1 VGKLKKERT
10 RRPWGRFSGLSKRW
24 GANILSVICIIG
36 LVCVLLVTTVFAA
49 YYYTSMEADM
59 RRRAEETANF
69 FADYLNQ
76 NYTDYYQSC
85 ITYTRTF
92 EDRNSLELQ
101 FITAE
106 GRLVVSSY
114 GHWAGKSPTTSDIS
128 QAVENRKIE
137 KFVGADPAT
146 GERIMAVSSPMIY
159 GDGEVIGV
167 LRYVTSTHLMDR
179 QIFTIGL
186 CATGA
191 FLVIMAAVL
200 FSGSFFIRSILNP
213 VEQITQKAKR
223 IASGSY
229 GVQIQTKYNDEIR
242 ELAETVNELSVKLNQ
257 NEKMQTDF
265 ISSLSHELRTP
276 LTAIT
281 GWSETLL
288 SDPELDPQT
297 RRGMTIIR
305 SETQRLTGMV
315 VELLD
320 FTRIQDGRFTL
331 NVELSDIRGEFEDTV
346 YMYGTR
352 LAQDGITLELLDND
366 DDIPEIPCDPQRI
379 RQVFLNILDNAAK
392 HGGEGKRIEASM
404 TLEGE
409 EVVIRIRD
417 FGPGIPED
425 ELPLVKRKFYKGSSK
440 VRGTGIGLAVCDEIV
455 GLHGG
460 SLVLENAPG
469 GGTQV
474 TVRLPVSQ

>member
-1 VGKLKKERT
+1 MGKLKKERT

-352 LAQDGITLELLDND
+352 LAQDGITLELLEND